1 MSVKAILNE
10 KGRNVV
16 TVGPRMT
23 VQQAAVLLR
32 DNHIGAVIIIDGDD
46 QIAGILTERDIVAA
60 IAKHG
65 AACLE
70 KPVSAVMWQNVYC
83 CTEDMT
89 VDTLMEMMSK
99 LRARHLPVE
108 TNGHL
113 AGIVSIGDVIKHHIR
128 AMEQEAEHIKAYIA
142 G

>member
-1 MSVKAILNE
+1 MSVRAILDE
-10 KGRNVV
+10 KGHNVV
-16 TVGPRMT
+16 TVGPQMT

-32 DNHIGAVIIIDGDD
+32 DNHIGAVIIVDADD

-60 IAKHG
+60 IAKLG
-65 AACLE
+65 ASCLE
-70 KPVSAVMWQNVYC
+70 RPVAAVMWQNVYC
-83 CTEDMT
+83 CTEEMS
-89 VDTLMEMMSK
+89 VQTLMEMMSK

-108 TNGHL
+108 RNGHL

-128 AMEQEAEHIKAYIA
+128 AIEHEAEQIKAYIA